1 YQIWVGGTEESTI
14 HLIEVATGE
23 TVDAPLDRC
32 RFSPVAWLPDSS
44 AFYYVRQLP
53 RDQVPDGEAQ
63 YHRRVWLHRLGTDP
77 ADDPIVFGAD
87 LDKTTFFGV
96 SVSLDGRW
104 LVVSANQGTAPRN
117 DVWLADLTAGP
128 LESPALKPVIT
139 GVDARTG
146 LHVGRDGRLYVH
158 TD

>member
-1 YQIWVGGTEESTI
+1 EPDGTERVLVDPMAIDPSGVTTLDTWQPSKDGRYLAYQISVGGTEESTI

-96 SVSLDGRW
+96 SVSLDGR
-104 LVVSANQGTAPRN
+104 
-117 DVWLADLTAGP
+117 
-128 LESPALKPVIT
+128 
-139 GVDARTG
+139 
-146 LHVGRDGRLYVH
+146 
-158 TD
+158 